1 MASLCSAARY
11 SQQKHSLDLFLCLRI
26 SFFFSSSRA
35 IRQSAAQSGSAL
47 SLLVP
52 AATWWW
58 DSQHDWVNII
68 KGKLSP
74 EIAAARFKQAGTTTP
89 KESSTTMSG
98 QTFVWINEF
107 FYNDS
112 PFAALIY
119 ITSTIMRQQRRLN
132 LTFAE
137 HMCISHITPI
147 WFLCCLHS
155 VDWS

>member
-11 SQQKHSLDLFLCLRI
+11 SQQKHSLALFLSLRI

-35 IRQSAAQSGSAL
+35 IRQSGAQSGSAR

-68 KGKLSP
+68 KGKLSS
-74 EIAAARFKQAGTTTP
+74 EIAAARFKQAGTTTL
-89 KESSTTMSG
+89 KESSTAMSG
-98 QTFVWINEF
+98 QTLVWINEF
-107 FYNDS
+107 FYNGS
-112 PFAALIY
+112 PFATLIY
-119 ITSTIMRQQRRLN
+119 ITSTIMCQQRRLN

-147 WFLCCLHS
+147 WFLYCLHS